1 MGTRR
6 DFTLWIGSMDL
17 KCFLNEKQEV
27 VVTINNYIDDY
38 MSINICDREDLEQLI
53 KELDSLRNRMKAL

>member
-17 KCFLNEKQEV
+17 KCFLNEEQEV
-27 VVTINNYIDDY
+27 VITIDDNDGDY
-38 MSINICDREDLEQLI
+38 MSIKIDNRADLEQLI
-53 KELDSLRNRMKAL
+53 KELDNLRFKMKTL

>member
-17 KCFLNEKQEV
+17 KCFLNEEQEV
-27 VVTINNYIDDY
+27 VITIDDNDGDY
-38 MSINICDREDLEQLI
+38 MSIKIDSRDDLEQLI
-53 KELDSLRNRMKAL
+53 IELDSLRNRMKAL